1 VEPNLS
7 KQWFVS
13 VKPLAEKAIDAVKN
27 GHARIIPEIWANTYY
42 DWMNNI
48 RDWCVSRQIWWGHQI
63 PAWTCTACGELIVD
77 MEAPQTCPAC
87 NGSDLVQ
94 ETDVLDTWFSSAL
107 WPFSTMGWPRKTR
120 LLEIFYPTSVLV
132 TGFDILF
139 FWVARMMMMGIHF
152 MKDVPFRD
160 VYVHAL
166 VRDAEGKK
174 MSKSKGNVIDPL
186 SVIDTYGTDAFRFT
200 LAAFAAQGR
209 DIKMSEQRIQGY
221 RHFINK
227 LWNAARLSLM
237 HIDKDYTDTR
247 LSATTLPDRWILSR
261 LHEVTRSVESALDTY
276 RFNDA
281 AGLLY
286 NFVWHEFC
294 DWYLEAI
301 KPILYGK
308 SETGSKETT
317 LAVLGTVLRNTLIL
331 LHPFIPFVTEEIWH
345 QLPGAEGSIMRAAFP
360 SDQDAFTQISPD
372 AEAEAQMAL
381 LTQIITGVRNVRGE
395 LDLAPALA
403 LDVIVQSDDA
413 TIRRTIDTHTPM
425 ITNLARVKSLVI
437 ENPGKK
443 PASAATTL
451 IDGAAI
457 FVPLEGVID
466 FNKESER
473 LQKRIAKVNQE
484 LDPMIKKL
492 NNADFLQKAPENV
505 VQKTQTKHSQLL
517 ETLHKLESTLA
528 KIQSLAE

>member
-1 VEPNLS
+1 
-7 KQWFVS
+7 
-13 VKPLAEKAIDAVKN
+13 
-27 GHARIIPEIWANTYY
+27 
-42 DWMNNI
+42 
-48 RDWCVSRQIWWGHQI
+48 
-63 PAWTCTACGELIVD
+63 
-77 MEAPQTCPAC
+77 
-87 NGSDLVQ
+87 
-94 ETDVLDTWFSSAL
+94 
-107 WPFSTMGWPRKTR
+107 
-120 LLEIFYPTSVLV
+120 
-132 TGFDILF
+132 
-139 FWVARMMMMGIHF
+139 
-152 MKDVPFRD
+152 
-160 VYVHAL
+160 
-166 VRDAEGKK
+166 

-237 HIDKDYTDTR
+237 HIDKDYTDTS
-247 LSATTLPDRWILSR
+247 LSATTLPDRWILAR
-261 LHEVTRSVESALDTY
+261 LNEVTRSVESALDTY

-308 SETGSKETT
+308 TETDAKETT
-317 LAVLGTVLRNTLIL
+317 LAVLWTVLRNTLIL

-360 SDQDAFTQISPD
+360 SDQDAFAQISPD
-372 AEAEAQMAL
+372 PEAEAQMAL

-413 TIRRTIDTHTPM
+413 SVRRTIDTHTPL

-484 LDPMIKKL
+484 LNPMIKKL
-492 NNADFLQKAPENV
+492 NNEDFLQKAPENV
-505 VQKTQTKHSQLL
+505 VQKTQAKHSQLL

-528 KIQSLAE
+528 KIQSLAG